1 LAGYSSPHKDLLE
14 FIKGGGSFDRV
25 MDAVEL
31 AFRYVERILGK
42 WSKDDRRRY
51 GIELGSDEAIEE
63 LNERFLEHSIG
74 YQFADGIILRVDS
87 KFAHSEIVRPAL
99 ALLSDDR
106 FAVPQSEYLKAHEH
120 YRAGEH
126 REAVTAANA
135 AFESTMKVI
144 CDALGWA
151 YDKRA
156 RASDLV
162 KVLRKNG
169 LFPDYLERSFD
180 QLAATLQSGLP
191 EVRNEDSSAHGL
203 GPNKRPTPPYVAAY
217 ALHLAASKIILMVD
231 ALHERE
237 ARVE

>member
-1 LAGYSSPHKDLLE
+1 
-14 FIKGGGSFDRV
+14 
-25 MDAVEL
+25 
-31 AFRYVERILGK
+31 
-42 WSKDDRRRY
+42 
-51 GIELGSDEAIEE
+51 
-63 LNERFLEHSIG
+63 
-74 YQFADGIILRVDS
+74 
-87 KFAHSEIVRPAL
+87 
-99 ALLSDDR
+99 
-106 FAVPQSEYLKAHEH
+106 
-120 YRAGEH
+120 
-126 REAVTAANA
+126 
-135 AFESTMKVI
+135 MKVI
-144 CDALGWA
+144 CDTFGWA

-203 GPNKRPTPPYVAAY
+203 GPNKRSTPPYVAAY

-231 ALHERE
+231 AFHERQ